1 MNRKEFFIFLDVDGV
16 LNATKLIA
24 LLHDIQPTQFKELSP
39 NGYTGVEQ
47 KYIQVLKDIVVAY
60 ESKGY
65 EVSIILSSDWKDGFE
80 FHRTSE
86 GMEVLYDECDEDA
99 QYLIDNLAEQGL
111 YITDKTPDVSV
122 KRARGQEIIA
132 WLNAHDMD
140 ESYENYLILDDN
152 EFDFT
157 EHIGLREHV
166 LITET
171 IKNAEPLVY
180 IKGNEVLPAVA
191 TALDVIEDY
200 DRMKGREDE
209 YEKD

>member
-1 MNRKEFFIFLDVDGV
+1 MKKR
-16 LNATKLIA
+16 TKFYA
-24 LLHDIQPTQFKELSP
+24 LLFAMVLS
-39 NGYTGVEQ
+39 
-47 KYIQVLKDIVVAY
+47 L
-60 ESKGY
+60 
-65 EVSIILSSDWKDGFE
+65 
-80 FHRTSE
+80 
-86 GMEVLYDECDEDA
+86 
-99 QYLIDNLAEQGL
+99 
-111 YITDKTPDVSV
+111 TPDVSV
-122 KRARGQEIIA
+122 KQARGQEIIA

-152 EFDFT
+152 GFDFT
-157 EHIGLREHV
+157 EHIGLKEHV

-209 YEKD
+209 YERN

>member
-24 LLHDIQPTQFKELSP
+24 LLRDIQPTQFKELSP

-180 IKGNEVLPAVA
+180 IKGNEVLPSVA

>member
-1 MNRKEFFIFLDVDGV
+1 MNRKEFFIFLDVDSV

-24 LLHDIQPTQFKELSP
+24 LLHDIQPTQTKELSP

-47 KYIQVLKDIVVAY
+47 KYIQVLKDIVTAY

-86 GMEVLYDECDEDA
+86 GMEVLYDECNEDA

-152 EFDFT
+152 GFDFT
-157 EHIGLREHV
+157 EHIDLREHV